1 RLPLPRARRGG
12 GGDPRRHARSRPRDH
27 RARGGVAR
35 LGSAMVRAD
44 AARVGGDRGAEAGH
58 GSPRARARRGREPHR
73 LHGRAGGGDRV
84 PGTSGRRL
92 GGHGAVRRR
101 TRGRAQRTRRGR
113 GDPGRPHPGV
123 PLPGRPACP
132 PRRGGADGGPR
143 APAGARVAGL
153 PGRVV
158 SGRPSLGGRT
168 KVLYGVG
175 AFAFGVKD
183 NGFSFFLLLY
193 YNQVLGLPEAWVGLG
208 IMVALV
214 IDALVDPVIGHVS
227 DHLHSGWGRRHPF
240 MYASAVPVAVA
251 YFLLWNPPA
260 GLSAPSL
267 FAYFVVVAVIVRA
280 SIAVYEIPGASLV
293 PELTGHYDERT
304 SILSYRYFF
313 GWWGGL
319 GMMVLAYALFLQPD
333 ATHAVGVLNPTGYR
347 RYGLVAAVVMLTAI
361 LVSALATHR
370 FIPSLKAPPSR
381 RAKGLRGIFHELVE
395 TLSNPSFVAL
405 FLAGISGAMAAG
417 LTAALTVYLY
427 TYFWELTSNEITLL
441 VLGYFVSAMLAFAA
455 TPVVSRRLG
464 KKPAAIAVSLAA
476 LAIGPT

>member
-1 RLPLPRARRGG
+1 
-12 GGDPRRHARSRPRDH
+12 
-27 RARGGVAR
+27 
-35 LGSAMVRAD
+35 
-44 AARVGGDRGAEAGH
+44 
-58 GSPRARARRGREPHR
+58 
-73 LHGRAGGGDRV
+73 
-84 PGTSGRRL
+84 
-92 GGHGAVRRR
+92 
-101 TRGRAQRTRRGR
+101 
-113 GDPGRPHPGV
+113 
-123 PLPGRPACP
+123 
-132 PRRGGADGGPR
+132 
-143 APAGARVAGL
+143 
-153 PGRVV
+153 V
-158 SGRPSLGGRT
+158 SSRPSLGGRT

-227 DHLHSGWGRRHPF
+227 DHLHSRWGRRHPF
-240 MYASAVPVAVA
+240 MYAAAVPVAVA

-260 GLSAPSL
+260 GLPARSL

-280 SIAVYEIPGASLV
+280 SIALYEIPSASLV

-347 RYGLVAAVVMLTAI
+347 RYGLVAALVMLTAI
-361 LVSALATHR
+361 LVSALATHP
-370 FIPSLKAPPSR
+370 FIPSLKAPPRR
-381 RAKGLRGIFHELVE
+381 RAKGLGGIFHELVE

-405 FLAGISGAMAAG
+405 FLAGIAGAMAAG

-427 TYFWELTSNEITLL
+427 TYFWELTSNEITVL
-441 VLGYFVSAMLAFAA
+441 VLAYFVSAVLAFAA

-476 LAIGPT
+476 LAIGPTPIALRLLGVFPPNRSPALLPTLLVFNTIGLALFIMSSILTSSMVADIVEDSELSTGRRSEGVFVAAQSFVLKAVSGVGIFASSLLPRAIGFPAGARPGEVDPAVVRALGLVYAPVIVALYLIALGFLSTYRIDRARHEANLERLARGRG